1 MTRTGRFEYYNDGVP
16 SSVTGVPVGSICVDK
31 SDLGQ
36 RYICNGTTWI
46 PFGPP
51 YENRYFQVVAA
62 GTVATLVATGT
73 STLLDF
79 GTTDPTL
86 VIAAKG
92 TYLLSAQV
100 VLDLVGTTVTTQT
113 AAFKLRRTNNTAAD
127 VTGAT
132 IAIDLPAMTTLT
144 HTLGVFNFPQV
155 LYTTANADDSI
166 DLMGA
171 VSASLG
177 AGSITATAASIT
189 AVRLY

>member
-16 SSVTGVPVGSICVDK
+16 STTTGVPVGSICVDK

-36 RYICNGTTWI
+36 RYLCNGTAWI

-51 YENRYFQVVAA
+51 YENRYFQVKAA
-62 GTVATLVATGT
+62 GTVATLVTTGT

-92 TYLLSAQV
+92 TFLLNAQI

-113 AAFKLRRTNNTAAD
+113 AAFKLRRTNNTAGD

-132 IAIDLPAMTTLT
+132 LAIDLPAMTTLT
-144 HTLGVFNFPQV
+144 HTLGVWNLPPTI
-155 LYTTANADDSI
+155 YTTTNADDSI

-171 VSASLG
+171 INASLG
-177 AGSITATAASIT
+177 AGSITATGASIT
-189 AVRLY
+189 ATRLY